1 MVDGIDGYFWQVF
14 DLNFLELRWVENTP
28 KFQVGEPTPKDA
40 ASNQALTGTN
50 SSNASNVS
58 PTITAKTGTS
68 AKSTASHRPGELPG
82 QKPSPAEQNRKP
94 ILTIKNLTKR
104 FDSFVAVDDVDLTIY
119 EGEIFA
125 LLGSSGCGKSTLL
138 RMLAGF
144 ETPTSGSIL
153 LGGEDISQVPPYKR
167 PVNMMFQSYAL
178 FPYMTV
184 GQNIAFGLKQSR
196 LPKDEIQERVDRM
209 LRLVHMEQY
218 VDRKPFQLSGGQRQ
232 RVALAR
238 SLAKEPRLLLL
249 DEPMG
254 ALDKKLREQ
263 MRLELVDIINSVGVT
278 CLMVTHDQEEAMT
291 MADRI
296 AIMDRGEF
304 IQIGGPREIYENP
317 NCRFCAEFIGS
328 VNIFECSLVTSNAH
342 QALIK
347 ARDFNHLIE
356 LGHDIDLADGM
367 PLIIAM
373 RPEKIYIS
381 HQRPEENTNWCE
393 GVVENIAYLGDVSIY
408 YVRLNNGRMVTS
420 TLPNVDRFKQGL
432 PTWDDRVYLSWDPD
446 SCIALTI

>member
-1 MVDGIDGYFWQVF
+1 MTTNV
-14 DLNFLELRWVENTP
+14 P
-28 KFQVGEPTPKDA
+28 KLPAADA
-40 ASNQALTGTN
+40 ASKDSGSVAGAGTGTVPN
-50 SSNASNVS
+50 NTQPAQSRSG
-58 PTITAKTGTS
+58 TA
-68 AKSTASHRPGELPG
+68 AHRPGDLPG
-82 QKPSPAEQNRKP
+82 QKPSPAAQNRRP
-94 ILTIKNLTKR
+94 ILTISHLTKR

-144 ETPTSGSIL
+144 ETPTSGSIM
-153 LGGEDISQVPPYKR
+153 LGGQEMIGVPPYKR
-167 PVNMMFQSYAL
+167 PLNMMFQSYAL

-196 LPKDEIQERVDRM
+196 LPKDQIQERVERM
-209 LRLVHMEQY
+209 LRLVHMEDY
-218 VDRKPFQLSGGQRQ
+218 VDRKPYQLSGGQRQ

-328 VNIFECSLVTSNAH
+328 VNIFECSLVTSSAT
-342 QALIK
+342 QSLIK

-356 LGHDIDLADGM
+356 LSHDIDLADGM

-381 HQRPEENTNWCE
+381 HQKPEENTNWCE
-393 GVVENIAYLGDVSIY
+393 GVVENIAYLGDISIY
-408 YVRLNNGRMVTS
+408 YVRLTNGRIISS

-432 PTWDDRVYLSWDPD
+432 PTWDDHVYLSWDPD

>member
-1 MVDGIDGYFWQVF
+1 M
-14 DLNFLELRWVENTP
+14 ENNTT
-28 KFQVGEPTPKDA
+28 KQT
-40 ASNQALTGTN
+40 
-50 SSNASNVS
+50 
-58 PTITAKTGTS
+58 
-68 AKSTASHRPGELPG
+68 HRPGELPG
-82 QKPSPAEQNRKP
+82 QKASPVSQNKKP
-94 ILTIKNLTKR
+94 ILEIRSLTKN
-104 FDSFVAVDDVDLTIY
+104 FSNFTAVNNVDLTIY

-144 ETPTSGSIL
+144 ENPSAGHIIL
-153 LGGEDISQVPPYKR
+153 DGKDIVNLPPYKR
-167 PVNMMFQSYAL
+167 TLNMMFQSYAL

-184 GQNIAFGLKQSR
+184 KQNIAFGLKQEH
-196 LPKDEIQERVDRM
+196 LPKDVINARVEKM
-209 LRLVHMEQY
+209 LKLVHMEDY

-304 IQIGGPREIYENP
+304 VQIGGPREIYENP
-317 NCRFCAEFIGS
+317 NCRFSAEFIGS
-328 VNIFECSLVTSNAH
+328 VNMFDCTLVSSDIHCS
-342 QALIK
+342 II
-347 ARDFNHLIE
+347 RCDDFKRPIE
-356 LGHDIDLADGM
+356 LKHDIDIADGM
-367 PLIIAM
+367 PLSIAM

-381 HQRPEENTNWCE
+381 REQPEEESNWCT
-393 GVVENIAYLGDVSIY
+393 GTVENIAYLGDISIY
-408 YVRLNNGRMVTS
+408 YVRLPSGRIVTS
-420 TLPNVDRFKQGL
+420 TLPNVDRFNVGL
-432 PTWDDRVYLSWDPD
+432 PTWDDQVFLSWDPE
-446 SCIALTI
+446 SCIALTF

>member
-1 MVDGIDGYFWQVF
+1 M
-14 DLNFLELRWVENTP
+14 ENTP
-28 KFQVGEPTPKDA
+28 VCTADKQPVA
-40 ASNQALTGTN
+40 ASANN
-50 SSNASNVS
+50 SAVPAKNA
-58 PTITAKTGTS
+58 G
-68 AKSTASHRPGELPG
+68 HRPGELPG
-82 QKPSPAEQNRKP
+82 NKPSPTEQNLRP
-94 ILTIKNLTKR
+94 ILEIKDITKEFEAFTAVNKVNLT
-104 FDSFVAVDDVDLTIY
+104 LY

-153 LGGEDISQVPPYKR
+153 LDGEELIGVPPYKR

-184 GQNIAFGLKQSR
+184 KQNIAFGLKQEH
-196 LPKDEIQERVDRM
+196 LPKSQIEERVEKM
-209 LRLVHMEQY
+209 LHLVHMEDY

-238 SLAKEPRLLLL
+238 SLAKEPRVLLL

-296 AIMDRGEF
+296 AIMDRGQF
-304 IQIGGPREIYENP
+304 VQIGGPREIYENP

-328 VNIFECSLVTSNAH
+328 VNLFDCTLISSNAT
-342 QALIK
+342 QSLLRAD
-347 ARDFNHLIE
+347 DFTHLIE
-356 LGHDIDLADGM
+356 LQHDIDLADGM
-367 PLIIAM
+367 SLTIAL

-381 HQRPEENTNWCE
+381 HEKPEEETNWCH
-393 GVVENIAYLGDVSIY
+393 GVVENIAYLGDISIY
-408 YVRLNNGRMVTS
+408 YVKLKDGRIVTS

-432 PTWDDRVYLSWDPD
+432 PTWDDQVYLSWDAE

>member
-1 MVDGIDGYFWQVF
+1 M
-14 DLNFLELRWVENTP
+14 ENNTT
-28 KFQVGEPTPKDA
+28 KQT
-40 ASNQALTGTN
+40 
-50 SSNASNVS
+50 
-58 PTITAKTGTS
+58 
-68 AKSTASHRPGELPG
+68 HRPGELPG
-82 QKPSPAEQNRKP
+82 QKASPVSQNKKP
-94 ILTIKNLTKR
+94 ILEIRSLTKN
-104 FDSFVAVDDVDLTIY
+104 FSNFTAVNNVDLTIY

-144 ETPTSGSIL
+144 ENPSAGHIIL
-153 LGGEDISQVPPYKR
+153 DGKDIVNLPPYKR
-167 PVNMMFQSYAL
+167 TLNMMFQSYAL

-184 GQNIAFGLKQSR
+184 KQNIAFGLKQEH
-196 LPKDEIQERVDRM
+196 LPKDLINARVEKM
-209 LRLVHMEQY
+209 LKLVHMEDY

-304 IQIGGPREIYENP
+304 VQIGGPREIYENP
-317 NCRFCAEFIGS
+317 NCRFSAEFIGS
-328 VNIFECSLVTSNAH
+328 VNMFDCTLVSSDIHCSI
-342 QALIK
+342 IK
-347 ARDFNHLIE
+347 CDDFKRPIE
-356 LGHDIDLADGM
+356 LKHDIDIADGM
-367 PLIIAM
+367 PLSIAM

-381 HQRPEENTNWCE
+381 REQPEEESNWCT
-393 GVVENIAYLGDVSIY
+393 GTVENIAYLGDISIY
-408 YVRLNNGRMVTS
+408 YVRLPSGRIVTS
-420 TLPNVDRFKQGL
+420 TLPNVDRFNVGL
-432 PTWDDRVYLSWDPD
+432 PTWDDQVFLSWDPE
-446 SCIALTI
+446 SCIALTF

>member
-1 MVDGIDGYFWQVF
+1 M
-14 DLNFLELRWVENTP
+14 ENTP
-28 KFQVGEPTPKDA
+28 VCTADKQPVA
-40 ASNQALTGTN
+40 ASANN
-50 SSNASNVS
+50 SAVPAKNA
-58 PTITAKTGTS
+58 G
-68 AKSTASHRPGELPG
+68 HRPGELPG
-82 QKPSPAEQNRKP
+82 NKPSPTEQNLRP
-94 ILTIKNLTKR
+94 ILEIKDITKEFEAFTAVNKVNLT
-104 FDSFVAVDDVDLTIY
+104 LY

-153 LGGEDISQVPPYKR
+153 LDGEELIGVPPYKR

-184 GQNIAFGLKQSR
+184 KQNIAFGLKQEH
-196 LPKDEIQERVDRM
+196 LPKSQIEERVEKM
-209 LRLVHMEQY
+209 LHLVHMEDY

-238 SLAKEPRLLLL
+238 SLAKEPRVLLL

-263 MRLELVDIINSVGVT
+263 LRLELVDIINSVGVT

-296 AIMDRGEF
+296 AIMDRGQF
-304 IQIGGPREIYENP
+304 VQIGGPREIYENP

-328 VNIFECSLVTSNAH
+328 VNLFDCTLISSNAT
-342 QALIK
+342 QSLLRAD
-347 ARDFNHLIE
+347 DFTHLIE
-356 LGHDIDLADGM
+356 LQHDIDLADGM
-367 PLIIAM
+367 PLTIAL

-381 HQRPEENTNWCE
+381 HEKPEEETNWCH
-393 GVVENIAYLGDVSIY
+393 GVVENIAYLGDISIY
-408 YVRLNNGRMVTS
+408 YVKLKDGRIVTS

-432 PTWDDRVYLSWDPD
+432 PTWDDQVYLSWDAE

>member
-1 MVDGIDGYFWQVF
+1 METTP
-14 DLNFLELRWVENTP
+14 LN
-28 KFQVGEPTPKDA
+28 
-40 ASNQALTGTN
+40 
-50 SSNASNVS
+50 
-58 PTITAKTGTS
+58 
-68 AKSTASHRPGELPG
+68 TASCAEKTLGKVQHRPGDLPG
-82 QKPSPAEQNRKP
+82 QKPSPVEQNRRP
-94 ILTIKNLTKR
+94 ILEIKKLNKTFEAFK
-104 FDSFVAVDDVDLTIY
+104 AVDDVDLTLY

-144 ETPTSGSIL
+144 EKPSSGSIL
-153 LGGEDISQVPPYKR
+153 LDGKEIIGVPPYKR

-184 GQNIAFGLKQSR
+184 KQNIAFGLKQDKI
-196 LPKDEIQERVDRM
+196 PKAELEARVEKM
-209 LRLVHMEQY
+209 LKLVHMEDY
-218 VDRKPFQLSGGQRQ
+218 VDRKPYQLSGGQKQ

-238 SLAKEPRLLLL
+238 SLAKEPRVLLL

-328 VNIFECSLVTSNAH
+328 VNIFDCTLISSNKQH
-342 QALIK
+342 SLIK
-347 ARDFNHLIE
+347 ANDFINHIE
-356 LGHDIDLADGM
+356 LEHDIDLADGM
-367 PLIIAM
+367 PLTIAI

-381 HQRPEENTNWCE
+381 KEDPKQNTNVCE
-393 GVVENIAYLGDVSIY
+393 GVVENIAYLGDISIY
-408 YVRLNNGRMVTS
+408 YVRLLSGRLIS
-420 TLPNVDRFKQGL
+420 ATLPNVDRFKQGL
-432 PTWDDRVYLSWDPD
+432 PTWDDKVYLSWDPE

>member
-1 MVDGIDGYFWQVF
+1 MEKT
-14 DLNFLELRWVENTP
+14 LECTVEKQP
-28 KFQVGEPTPKDA
+28 AV
-40 ASNQALTGTN
+40 ASNKNATVQAK
-50 SSNASNVS
+50 NA
-58 PTITAKTGTS
+58 G
-68 AKSTASHRPGELPG
+68 HRPGDLPG
-82 QKPSPAEQNRKP
+82 NKPSPKEQNLRP
-94 ILTIKNLTKR
+94 ILEIKEITKE
-104 FDSFVAVDDVDLTIY
+104 FEAFTAVNKVDLTLY

-144 ETPTSGSIL
+144 ESPTSGSIL
-153 LGGEDISQVPPYKR
+153 LDGEELIGVPPYKR

-184 GQNIAFGLKQSR
+184 KQNIAFGLKQEH
-196 LPKDEIQERVDRM
+196 LPKKQIEERVEKM
-209 LRLVHMEQY
+209 LHLVHMEDY
-218 VDRKPFQLSGGQRQ
+218 VDRKPYQLSGGQRQ

-238 SLAKEPRLLLL
+238 SLAKEPRVLLL

-304 IQIGGPREIYENP
+304 VQIGGPREIYENP

-328 VNIFECSLVTSNAH
+328 VNLFDCTLISSNAT
-342 QALIK
+342 QSLLRAE
-347 ARDFNHLIE
+347 DFSHLIE
-356 LGHDIDLADGM
+356 LQHDIDLADGM
-367 PLIIAM
+367 PLTIAL

-381 HQRPEENTNWCE
+381 HQKPEEETNWCQ
-393 GVVENIAYLGDVSIY
+393 GVVENIAYLGDISIY
-408 YVRLNNGRMVTS
+408 YVRLKDGRIITS

-432 PTWDDRVYLSWDPD
+432 PTWDDQVYLSWDAE

>member
-1 MVDGIDGYFWQVF
+1 M
-14 DLNFLELRWVENTP
+14 ENNTT
-28 KFQVGEPTPKDA
+28 KQT
-40 ASNQALTGTN
+40 
-50 SSNASNVS
+50 
-58 PTITAKTGTS
+58 
-68 AKSTASHRPGELPG
+68 HRPGELPG
-82 QKPSPAEQNRKP
+82 QKASPVSQNKKP
-94 ILTIKNLTKR
+94 ILEIRSLTKN
-104 FDSFVAVDDVDLTIY
+104 FSNFTAVNNVDLTIY

-144 ETPTSGSIL
+144 ENPSAGHIIL
-153 LGGEDISQVPPYKR
+153 DGKDIVNLPPYKR
-167 PVNMMFQSYAL
+167 TLNMMFQSYAL

-184 GQNIAFGLKQSR
+184 KQNIAFGLKQEH
-196 LPKDEIQERVDRM
+196 LPKDVINERVEKM
-209 LRLVHMEQY
+209 LKLVHMEDY

-304 IQIGGPREIYENP
+304 VQIGGPREIYENP
-317 NCRFCAEFIGS
+317 NCRFSAEFIGS
-328 VNIFECSLVTSNAH
+328 VNMFDCTLVSSDIHCSI
-342 QALIK
+342 IK
-347 ARDFNHLIE
+347 CDDFKRPIE
-356 LGHDIDLADGM
+356 LKHDIDIADGM
-367 PLIIAM
+367 PLSIAM

-381 HQRPEENTNWCE
+381 REQPEEESNWCT
-393 GVVENIAYLGDVSIY
+393 GTVENIAYLGDISIY
-408 YVRLNNGRMVTS
+408 YVRLPSGRIVTS
-420 TLPNVDRFKQGL
+420 TLPNVDRFNVGL
-432 PTWDDRVYLSWDPD
+432 PTWDDQVFLSWDPE
-446 SCIALTI
+446 SCIALTF

>member
-1 MVDGIDGYFWQVF
+1 M
-14 DLNFLELRWVENTP
+14 
-28 KFQVGEPTPKDA
+28 
-40 ASNQALTGTN
+40 
-50 SSNASNVS
+50 
-58 PTITAKTGTS
+58 
-68 AKSTASHRPGELPG
+68 PG
-82 QKPSPAEQNRKP
+82 QKASPAQQNRKP
-94 ILTIKNLTKR
+94 ILQIKNLTKE
-104 FDSFVAVDDVDLTIY
+104 FNNFAAVNNVNLTVY

-144 ETPTSGSIL
+144 ETPTSGSIIL
-153 LGGEDISQVPPYKR
+153 DGMDIIDLPPYKR
-167 PVNMMFQSYAL
+167 TINMMFQSYAL

-184 GQNIAFGLKQSR
+184 KQNIAFGLKQEHLS
-196 LPKDEIQERVDRM
+196 KSVIEARVEKM
-209 LRLVHMEQY
+209 LKLVHMEDY

-304 IQIGGPREIYENP
+304 VQIGGPREIYENP
-317 NCRFCAEFIGS
+317 NCKFSAEFIGS
-328 VNIFECSLVTSNAH
+328 VNMFDCTLLSSNTTQSLIQS
-342 QALIK
+342 K
-347 ARDFNHLIE
+347 DFTRPIE
-356 LGHDIDLADGM
+356 LNHDIDLADGM
-367 PLIIAM
+367 PLSIAL

-381 HQRPEENTNWCE
+381 HSAPEENTNWCE
-393 GVVENIAYLGDVSIY
+393 GDVENIAYLGDISIY
-408 YVRLNNGRMVTS
+408 YVRLTDGRIVTS
-420 TLPNVDRFKQGL
+420 TLPNVDRFKTGL
-432 PTWDDRVYLSWDPD
+432 PTWDDHVYLSWDPE
-446 SCIALTI
+446 SCIALTF

>member
-1 MVDGIDGYFWQVF
+1 M
-14 DLNFLELRWVENTP
+14 ENTP
-28 KFQVGEPTPKDA
+28 VCTADKQPVA
-40 ASNQALTGTN
+40 ASANN
-50 SSNASNVS
+50 SAVPAKNA
-58 PTITAKTGTS
+58 G
-68 AKSTASHRPGELPG
+68 HRPGELPG
-82 QKPSPAEQNRKP
+82 NKPSPTEQNLRP
-94 ILTIKNLTKR
+94 ILEIKDITKEFEAFTAVNKVNLT
-104 FDSFVAVDDVDLTIY
+104 LY

-153 LGGEDISQVPPYKR
+153 LDGEELIGVPPYKR

-184 GQNIAFGLKQSR
+184 KQNIAFGLKQEH
-196 LPKDEIQERVDRM
+196 LPKSQIEERVEKM
-209 LRLVHMEQY
+209 LHLVHMEDY

-238 SLAKEPRLLLL
+238 SLAKEPRVLLL

-296 AIMDRGEF
+296 AIMDRGQF
-304 IQIGGPREIYENP
+304 VQIGGPREIYENP

-328 VNIFECSLVTSNAH
+328 VNLFDCTLISSNAT
-342 QALIK
+342 QSLLRAD
-347 ARDFNHLIE
+347 DFTHLIE
-356 LGHDIDLADGM
+356 LQHEIDLADGM
-367 PLIIAM
+367 PLTIAL

-381 HQRPEENTNWCE
+381 HEKPEEETNWCH
-393 GVVENIAYLGDVSIY
+393 GVVENIAYLGDISIY
-408 YVRLNNGRMVTS
+408 YVKLKDGRIVTS

-432 PTWDDRVYLSWDPD
+432 PTWDDQVYLSWDAE

>member
-1 MVDGIDGYFWQVF
+1 M
-14 DLNFLELRWVENTP
+14 ENTP
-28 KFQVGEPTPKDA
+28 VCTADKQPVA
-40 ASNQALTGTN
+40 ASANN
-50 SSNASNVS
+50 SAVPAKNA
-58 PTITAKTGTS
+58 G
-68 AKSTASHRPGELPG
+68 HRPGELPG
-82 QKPSPAEQNRKP
+82 NKPSPTEQNLRP
-94 ILTIKNLTKR
+94 ILEIKDITKEFEAFTAVNKVNLT
-104 FDSFVAVDDVDLTIY
+104 LY

-153 LGGEDISQVPPYKR
+153 LDGEELIGVPPYKR

-184 GQNIAFGLKQSR
+184 KQNIAFGLKQEH
-196 LPKDEIQERVDRM
+196 LPKSQIEERVEKM
-209 LRLVHMEQY
+209 LHLVHMEDY

-238 SLAKEPRLLLL
+238 SLAKEPRVLLL

-263 MRLELVDIINSVGVT
+263 MRLELVNIINSVGVT

-296 AIMDRGEF
+296 AIMDRGQF
-304 IQIGGPREIYENP
+304 VQIGGPREIYENP

-328 VNIFECSLVTSNAH
+328 VNLFDCTLISSNAT
-342 QALIK
+342 QSLLRAD
-347 ARDFNHLIE
+347 DFTHLIE
-356 LGHDIDLADGM
+356 LQHDIDLADGM
-367 PLIIAM
+367 PLTIAL

-381 HQRPEENTNWCE
+381 HEKPEEETNWCH
-393 GVVENIAYLGDVSIY
+393 GVVENIAYLGDISIY
-408 YVRLNNGRMVTS
+408 YVKLKDGRIVTS

-432 PTWDDRVYLSWDPD
+432 PTWDDQVYLSWDAE

>member
-1 MVDGIDGYFWQVF
+1 M
-14 DLNFLELRWVENTP
+14 ENTP
-28 KFQVGEPTPKDA
+28 VCTADKQPVA
-40 ASNQALTGTN
+40 ASANN
-50 SSNASNVS
+50 SAVPAKNA
-58 PTITAKTGTS
+58 G
-68 AKSTASHRPGELPG
+68 HRPGELPG
-82 QKPSPAEQNRKP
+82 NKPSPTEQNLRP
-94 ILTIKNLTKR
+94 ILEIKDITKEFEAFTAVNKVNLT
-104 FDSFVAVDDVDLTIY
+104 LY

-153 LGGEDISQVPPYKR
+153 LDGEELIGVPPYKR

-184 GQNIAFGLKQSR
+184 KQNIAFGLKQEH
-196 LPKDEIQERVDRM
+196 LPKSQIEERVEKM
-209 LRLVHMEQY
+209 LHLVHMEDY

-238 SLAKEPRLLLL
+238 SLAKEPRVLLL

-296 AIMDRGEF
+296 AIMDRGQF
-304 IQIGGPREIYENP
+304 VQIGGPREIYENP

-328 VNIFECSLVTSNAH
+328 VNLFDCTLISSNAT
-342 QALIK
+342 QSLLRAD
-347 ARDFNHLIE
+347 DFTHLIE
-356 LGHDIDLADGM
+356 LQHDIDLADGM
-367 PLIIAM
+367 PLTIAL

-381 HQRPEENTNWCE
+381 HEKPEEETNWCH
-393 GVVENIAYLGDVSIY
+393 GVVENIAYLGDISIY
-408 YVRLNNGRMVTS
+408 YVRLKDGRIVTS

-432 PTWDDRVYLSWDPD
+432 PTWDDQVYLSWDAE

>member
-1 MVDGIDGYFWQVF
+1 MID
-14 DLNFLELRWVENTP
+14 
-28 KFQVGEPTPKDA
+28 
-40 ASNQALTGTN
+40 SNQEA
-50 SSNASNVS
+50 A
-58 PTITAKTGTS
+58 PTS
-68 AKSTASHRPGELPG
+68 APAATTTKSHLPG
-82 QKPSPAEQNRKP
+82 QLPGQTLSPQQRKRRP
-94 ILTIKNLTKR
+94 ILQIKKLTKQ
-104 FDSFVAVDDVDLTIY
+104 FEAFTAVDSVDLTLY

-153 LGGEDISQVPPYKR
+153 LDGEELIGVPPYKR

-184 GQNIAFGLKQSR
+184 KQNIAFGLKQER
-196 LPKDEIQERVDRM
+196 LPRAEIEERVQKM
-209 LRLVHMEQY
+209 LRLVHMEDY
-218 VDRKPFQLSGGQRQ
+218 TERRPFQLSGGQRQ

-238 SLAKEPRLLLL
+238 SLAKEPRVLLL

-254 ALDKKLREQ
+254 ALDKKLRER

-304 IQIGGPREIYENP
+304 IQIGGPRELYENP
-317 NCRFCAEFIGS
+317 NCRFSAEFIGS
-328 VNIFECSLVTSNAH
+328 VNIFDCTLKSSNKTQSLI
-342 QALIK
+342 QA
-347 ARDFNHLIE
+347 ADFPNDIE
-356 LGHDIDLADGM
+356 LAHDIDLADGM
-367 PLIIAM
+367 PLTIAL

-381 HQRPEENTNWCE
+381 KERPQESTNWCE
-393 GVVENIAYLGDVSIY
+393 GTVDNIAYLGDISIY
-408 YVRLNNGRMVTS
+408 YVTLPNKRIVSS
-420 TLPNVDRFKQGL
+420 TLPNVDRFKVGL
-432 PTWDDRVYLSWDPD
+432 PTWDDHVFLSWDPE
-446 SCIALTI
+446 SCIALTF

>member
-1 MVDGIDGYFWQVF
+1 M
-14 DLNFLELRWVENTP
+14 ENNTT
-28 KFQVGEPTPKDA
+28 KQT
-40 ASNQALTGTN
+40 
-50 SSNASNVS
+50 
-58 PTITAKTGTS
+58 
-68 AKSTASHRPGELPG
+68 HRPGELPG
-82 QKPSPAEQNRKP
+82 QKASPVSQNKKP
-94 ILTIKNLTKR
+94 ILEIRSLTKN
-104 FDSFVAVDDVDLTIY
+104 FSNFTAVNNVDLTIY

-144 ETPTSGSIL
+144 ENPSAGHIIL
-153 LGGEDISQVPPYKR
+153 DGKDIVNLPPYKR
-167 PVNMMFQSYAL
+167 TLNMMFQSYAL

-184 GQNIAFGLKQSR
+184 KQNIAFGLKQEH
-196 LPKDEIQERVDRM
+196 LPKDVINERVEKM
-209 LRLVHMEQY
+209 LKLVHMEDY

-304 IQIGGPREIYENP
+304 VQIGGPREIYENP
-317 NCRFCAEFIGS
+317 NCRFSAEFIGS
-328 VNIFECSLVTSNAH
+328 VNMFDCTLVSSDVHCS
-342 QALIK
+342 II
-347 ARDFNHLIE
+347 RCDDFKRPIE
-356 LGHDIDLADGM
+356 LKHDIDIADGM
-367 PLIIAM
+367 PLSIAM

-381 HQRPEENTNWCE
+381 REQPEEESNWCT
-393 GVVENIAYLGDVSIY
+393 GTVENIAYLGDISIY
-408 YVRLNNGRMVTS
+408 YVRLPSGRIVTS
-420 TLPNVDRFKQGL
+420 TLPNVDRFNVGL
-432 PTWDDRVYLSWDPD
+432 PTWDDQVFLSWDPE
-446 SCIALTI
+446 SCIALTF

>member
-1 MVDGIDGYFWQVF
+1 MEKTP
-14 DLNFLELRWVENTP
+14 LN
-28 KFQVGEPTPKDA
+28 
-40 ASNQALTGTN
+40 
-50 SSNASNVS
+50 
-58 PTITAKTGTS
+58 TAKGTD
-68 AKSTASHRPGELPG
+68 KTINKVQHRPGDLPG
-82 QKPSPAEQNRKP
+82 QKPSPAEQNRRP
-94 ILTIKNLTKR
+94 ILEIKKLNKTFEAFK
-104 FDSFVAVDDVDLTIY
+104 AVDDVDLTLY

-144 ETPTSGSIL
+144 EKPSSGSIL
-153 LGGEDISQVPPYKR
+153 LDGKEIIGVPPYKR

-184 GQNIAFGLKQSR
+184 KQNIAFGLKQDKI
-196 LPKDEIQERVDRM
+196 PKAELEERVEKM
-209 LRLVHMEQY
+209 LKLVHMENY
-218 VDRKPFQLSGGQRQ
+218 VDRKPYQLSGGQKQ

-238 SLAKEPRLLLL
+238 SLAKEPRVLLL

-263 MRLELVDIINSVGVT
+263 MRLELVDIINAVGVT

-328 VNIFECSLVTSNAH
+328 VNIFDCTLLSSNKQH
-342 QALIK
+342 SLIK
-347 ARDFNHLIE
+347 ANDFNNNIE
-356 LGHDIDLADGM
+356 LEHDIDLADGM
-367 PLIIAM
+367 PLTIAI

-381 HQRPEENTNWCE
+381 KEDPQQDTNICE
-393 GVVENIAYLGDVSIY
+393 GVVENIAYLGDISIY
-408 YVRLNNGRMVTS
+408 YVRLLSGRLIS
-420 TLPNVDRFKQGL
+420 ATLPNVDRFKQGL
-432 PTWDDRVYLSWDPD
+432 PTWDDKVYLSWDPE

>member
-1 MVDGIDGYFWQVF
+1 MEKTSECKVVSD
-14 DLNFLELRWVENTP
+14 T
-28 KFQVGEPTPKDA
+28 T
-40 ASNQALTGTN
+40 QAKVKQGQT
-50 SSNASNVS
+50 
-58 PTITAKTGTS
+58 
-68 AKSTASHRPGELPG
+68 HRTGELPG
-82 QKPSPAEQNRKP
+82 QKLTPEQRNKKP
-94 ILTIKNLTKR
+94 ILQFKSLTKK
-104 FDSFVAVDDVDLTIY
+104 FDSFTAVNAVDLTLY

-144 ETPTSGSIL
+144 ESPSSGQIL
-153 LGGEDISQVPPYKR
+153 LDGQEINNVPPYKR

-184 GQNIAFGLKQSR
+184 RQNIAFGLKQEK
-196 LPKDEIQERVDRM
+196 LPKNVIDERVNKM
-209 LRLVHMEQY
+209 LSLVHMEDY
-218 VDRKPFQLSGGQRQ
+218 VDRKPYQLSGGQKQ

-238 SLAKEPRLLLL
+238 SLAKEPKVLLL

-304 IQIGGPREIYENP
+304 RQIGGPREIYENP

-328 VNIFECSLVTSNAH
+328 VNIFDCQLVTSDT
-342 QALIK
+342 QKSVIQCS
-347 ARDFNHLIE
+347 DFDNYIE
-356 LGHDIDLADGM
+356 LTHDVDLADGM
-367 PLIIAM
+367 PLSIAL

-381 HQRPEENTNWCE
+381 HKKPDMLHNLCE
-393 GVVENIAYLGDVSIY
+393 GIVENIAYLGDISIY
-408 YVRLNNGRMVTS
+408 YVRLKSQRLVAA
-420 TLPNVDRFKQGL
+420 TLPNVDRFKEGL
-432 PTWDDRVYLSWDPD
+432 PTWDDKVYLSWDPE

>member
-1 MVDGIDGYFWQVF
+1 M
-14 DLNFLELRWVENTP
+14 ENIFPAAAGSKTQQTVNP
-28 KFQVGEPTPKDA
+28 SVAKGADA
-40 ASNQALTGTN
+40 KRHL
-50 SSNASNVS
+50 
-58 PTITAKTGTS
+58 
-68 AKSTASHRPGELPG
+68 PGELPG
-82 QKPSPAEQNRKP
+82 QKPSPQQQNRRP
-94 ILTIKNLTKR
+94 ILEIKALTKE
-104 FDSFVAVDDVDLTIY
+104 FDNFVAVNHVDLTLY

-144 ETPTSGSIL
+144 EKPTSGSIML
-153 LGGEDISQVPPYKR
+153 DGSELIGVPPYKR

-184 GQNIAFGLKQSR
+184 KQNIAFGLKQEKLS
-196 LPKDEIQERVDRM
+196 KDVIEERVDRM
-209 LRLVHMEQY
+209 LKLVHMEDY
-218 VDRKPFQLSGGQRQ
+218 VDRKPHQLSGGQKQ

-238 SLAKEPRLLLL
+238 SLAKEPRVLLL

-296 AIMDRGEF
+296 AIMDKGDF
-304 IQIGGPREIYENP
+304 IQTGGPREIYENP

-328 VNIFECSLVTSNAH
+328 VNIFDCHLTSSNAT
-342 QALIK
+342 QSLI
-347 ARDFNHLIE
+347 AAADFADPIE
-356 LGHDIDLADGM
+356 LLHDIDLADGM
-367 PLIIAM
+367 PLTIAI

-381 HQRPEENTNWCE
+381 HTKPEEKTNWCE
-393 GVVENIAYLGDVSIY
+393 GTVENIAYLGDISIY
-408 YVRLNNGRMVTS
+408 YVRLVSGRIVSS
-420 TLPNVDRFKQGL
+420 TLPNVDRFKTGL
-432 PTWDDRVYLSWDPD
+432 PTWDDHVYLSWDPE
-446 SCIALTI
+446 SCIALTF

>member
-1 MVDGIDGYFWQVF
+1 M
-14 DLNFLELRWVENTP
+14 ENTP
-28 KFQVGEPTPKDA
+28 ECTADKQPVA
-40 ASNQALTGTN
+40 ASANN
-50 SSNASNVS
+50 SAVPAKNA
-58 PTITAKTGTS
+58 G
-68 AKSTASHRPGELPG
+68 HRPGELPG
-82 QKPSPAEQNRKP
+82 NKPSPTEQNLRP
-94 ILTIKNLTKR
+94 ILEIKDITKEFEAFTAVNKVNLT
-104 FDSFVAVDDVDLTIY
+104 LY

-153 LGGEDISQVPPYKR
+153 LDGEELIGVPPYKR

-184 GQNIAFGLKQSR
+184 KQNIAFGLKQEH
-196 LPKDEIQERVDRM
+196 LPKNQIEERVEKM
-209 LRLVHMEQY
+209 LHLVHMEDY

-238 SLAKEPRLLLL
+238 SLAKEPRVLLL

-296 AIMDRGEF
+296 AIMDRGQF
-304 IQIGGPREIYENP
+304 VQIGGPREIYENP

-328 VNIFECSLVTSNAH
+328 VNLFDCTLISSNAT
-342 QALIK
+342 QSLLRAD
-347 ARDFNHLIE
+347 DFTHLIE
-356 LGHDIDLADGM
+356 LQHDIDLADGM
-367 PLIIAM
+367 PLTIAL

-381 HQRPEENTNWCE
+381 HEKPEEETNWCH
-393 GVVENIAYLGDVSIY
+393 GVVENIAYLGDISIY
-408 YVRLNNGRMVTS
+408 YVRLKDGRIVTS

-432 PTWDDRVYLSWDPD
+432 PTWDDQVYLSWDAE

>member
-1 MVDGIDGYFWQVF
+1 M
-14 DLNFLELRWVENTP
+14 ENTP
-28 KFQVGEPTPKDA
+28 VCTADKQPVA
-40 ASNQALTGTN
+40 ASANNSAVPAKNTG
-50 SSNASNVS
+50 
-58 PTITAKTGTS
+58 
-68 AKSTASHRPGELPG
+68 HRPGELPG
-82 QKPSPAEQNRKP
+82 NKPSPTEQNLRP
-94 ILTIKNLTKR
+94 ILEIKDITKEFEAFTAVNKVNLT
-104 FDSFVAVDDVDLTIY
+104 LY

-153 LGGEDISQVPPYKR
+153 LDGEELIGVPPYKR

-184 GQNIAFGLKQSR
+184 KQNIAFGLKQEH
-196 LPKDEIQERVDRM
+196 LPKSQIEERVEKM
-209 LRLVHMEQY
+209 LHLVHMEDY

-238 SLAKEPRLLLL
+238 SLAKEPRVLLL

-296 AIMDRGEF
+296 AIMDRGQF
-304 IQIGGPREIYENP
+304 VQIGGPREIYENP

-328 VNIFECSLVTSNAH
+328 VNLFDCTLISSNAT
-342 QALIK
+342 QSLLRAD
-347 ARDFNHLIE
+347 DFTHLIE
-356 LGHDIDLADGM
+356 LQHDIDLADGM
-367 PLIIAM
+367 PLTIAL

-381 HQRPEENTNWCE
+381 HEKPEEETNWCH
-393 GVVENIAYLGDVSIY
+393 GIVENIAYLGDISIY
-408 YVRLNNGRMVTS
+408 YVRLKDGRIVTS

-432 PTWDDRVYLSWDPD
+432 PTWDDQVYLSWDAE

>member
-1 MVDGIDGYFWQVF
+1 M
-14 DLNFLELRWVENTP
+14 ENN
-28 KFQVGEPTPKDA
+28 
-40 ASNQALTGTN
+40 SNKQT
-50 SSNASNVS
+50 
-58 PTITAKTGTS
+58 
-68 AKSTASHRPGELPG
+68 HRPGELPG
-82 QKPSPAEQNRKP
+82 QKASPVEQNKKP
-94 ILTIKNLTKR
+94 ILEIRSLTKN
-104 FDSFVAVDDVDLTIY
+104 FSNFTAVNNVDLTIY

-144 ETPTSGSIL
+144 ENPSAGHIIL
-153 LGGEDISQVPPYKR
+153 DGKDIVNLPPYKR
-167 PVNMMFQSYAL
+167 TLNMMFQSYAL

-184 GQNIAFGLKQSR
+184 RQNIAFGLKQEHLS
-196 LPKDEIQERVDRM
+196 KDVINARVDKM
-209 LRLVHMEQY
+209 LKLVHMEDY

-304 IQIGGPREIYENP
+304 VQIGGPREIYENP
-317 NCRFCAEFIGS
+317 NCRFSAEFIGS
-328 VNIFECSLVTSNAH
+328 VNMFDCTLVSSDEH
-342 QALIK
+342 QSIIK
-347 ARDFNHLIE
+347 CEDFRRPIE
-356 LGHDIDLADGM
+356 LRHDIDIADGM
-367 PLIIAM
+367 PLSIAM

-381 HQRPEENTNWCE
+381 HEEPKESSNWCT
-393 GVVENIAYLGDVSIY
+393 GTVENIAYLGDISIY
-408 YVRLNNGRMVTS
+408 YVRLPSGRIVTS
-420 TLPNVDRFKQGL
+420 TLPNVDRFNVGL
-432 PTWDDRVYLSWDPD
+432 PTWDDQVYLSWDPE
-446 SCIALTI
+446 SCIALTF

>member
-1 MVDGIDGYFWQVF
+1 M
-14 DLNFLELRWVENTP
+14 LEI
-28 KFQVGEPTPKDA
+28 KD
-40 ASNQALTGTN
+40 
-50 SSNASNVS
+50 
-58 PTITAKTGTS
+58 ITKEFEAF
-68 AKSTASHRPGELPG
+68 TAVN
-82 QKPSPAEQNRKP
+82 KV
-94 ILTIKNLTKR
+94 NLT
-104 FDSFVAVDDVDLTIY
+104 LY

-153 LGGEDISQVPPYKR
+153 LDGEELIGVPPYKR

-184 GQNIAFGLKQSR
+184 KQNIAFGLKQEH
-196 LPKDEIQERVDRM
+196 LPKSQIEERVEKM
-209 LRLVHMEQY
+209 LHLVHMEDY

-238 SLAKEPRLLLL
+238 SLAKEPRVLLL

-296 AIMDRGEF
+296 AIMDRGQF
-304 IQIGGPREIYENP
+304 VQIGGPREIYENP

-328 VNIFECSLVTSNAH
+328 VNLFDCTLISSNAT
-342 QALIK
+342 QSLLRAD
-347 ARDFNHLIE
+347 DFTHLIE
-356 LGHDIDLADGM
+356 LQHDIDLADGM
-367 PLIIAM
+367 PLTIAL

-381 HQRPEENTNWCE
+381 HEKPEEETNWCH
-393 GVVENIAYLGDVSIY
+393 GVVENIAYLGDISIY
-408 YVRLNNGRMVTS
+408 YVKLKDGRIVTS

-432 PTWDDRVYLSWDPD
+432 PTWDDQVYLSWDAE